1 MSAYEA
7 VILDVDGTLVRGER
21 VLPGAVDGL
30 RAIDDTGC
38 QRLLFSNNPTRGG
51 DHYAERLGKH
61 DISVDPEFV
70 LTSASV
76 SVGYLSATHPDDSI
90 YLVGEDRLR
99 ELLEAASLEVTDDP
113 ASAGVVLGSIDRAL
127 TYDQLS
133 ASLGALEVADA
144 FYGTDPDVTIPT
156 ENGFQPG
163 SGAII
168 AAMEAIAGWK
178 VDAIL
183 GKPSSIA
190 AATALQRLETAPER
204 TLIVGDRPDTDIEL
218 GARAGMDTALV
229 TTGVTSSEQAATGE
243 LSVEPDYVLE
253 SLAELEAV
261 LTGNDR
267 DK

>member
-7 VILDVDGTLVRGER
+7 VILDVDGTLVRGEQ

-51 DHYAERLGKH
+51 EHYADRLGKH
-61 DISVDPEFV
+61 DIVVDPEFV

-76 SVGYLSATHPDDSI
+76 SVDYLSATHPDDPI

-99 ELLEAASLEVTDDP
+99 ELLESASLEVTDDP
-113 ASAGVVLGSIDRAL
+113 KSAAIVLGSIDRGL
-127 TYDQLS
+127 TYDELS
-133 ASLGALEVADA
+133 ASVGALEAADA

-156 ENGFQPG
+156 ETGLQPG

-168 AAMEAIAGWK
+168 AAMEAIAGRE

-218 GARAGMDTALV
+218 GTRAGMDTALV
-229 TTGVTSSEQAATGE
+229 TTGITSNERAANGD
-243 LSVEPDYVLE
+243 LPVEPDYVLE
-253 SLAELEAV
+253 SLAELEEI
-261 LTGNDR
+261 LTEA
-267 DK
+267 